1 MKINVDGYGS
11 TMKNSF
17 SISQPSDYQGSLFRR
32 FTGKE
37 KDSESGYYYFGARYF
52 MPTLS
57 IWNSVDPMADKYP
70 SLSPYNYCAWNP
82 IKLVD
87 NDGMEIAD
95 YYDIYGNYI
104 GSDGRKDN
112 IIYLVTDEKEVNQI
126 IDNAADCNVMYTE
139 SSTISSKLQL
149 LSHEVRNRILDYL
162 ETSHEGIPNNEY
174 GGVVVRQ
181 SDGTDNF
188 ARYKPGVP
196 YKQGEKG
203 SVSSAIMP
211 EDKNIIVNSNGIPLT
226 RFHSHGIW
234 LNQNP
239 SKQSDGPDNDIG
251 NYLKAPV
258 LLGYAMQMG
267 MVSKKVNFYNATG
280 VMVSLPFNIYRSIG
294 KKE

>member
-1 MKINVDGYGS
+1 
-11 TMKNSF
+11 
-17 SISQPSDYQGSLFRR
+17 
-32 FTGKE
+32 
-37 KDSESGYYYFGARYF
+37 
-52 MPTLS
+52 MPNLS

-82 IKLVD
+82 MKLVD

-126 IDNAADCNVMYTE
+126 LDNAADCNVMYTE

-211 EDKNIIVNSNGIPLT
+211 EDKNIIVNISKSGISFSVGAPGAWINWGPNRDTVLSLGLPGSGFYYKWNLSASN
-226 RFHSHGIW
+226 RKKARE
-234 LNQNP
+234 Q
-239 SKQSDGPDNDIG
+239 SKNNRI
-251 NYLKAPV
+251 K
-258 LLGYAMQMG
+258 
-267 MVSKKVNFYNATG
+267 
-280 VMVSLPFNIYRSIG
+280 
-294 KKE
+294 